1 MAAVLQYMVVC
12 TSCCLFTGPG
22 LWHKLEK
29 YLVKRRVDMDNF
41 GIITLLPPILIIVFA
56 LITKKT
62 FEALVLGGIVGCVI
76 AYGKGFFEG
85 YLGFLY
91 ETMSDTGNIWVILT
105 VGIFGSFI
113 AIMRKARATSGF
125 TKFVLKYSKS
135 EKKSMFIAW
144 LLGIVIFVD
153 EYLNVLTIGNA
164 MRTVCDQQKTPREM
178 LAYVIDSTGVPVCM
192 LIPISTQAVY
202 WASMLAEEPT
212 LAPLGDGMDIFIKT
226 IPFSFYAMAATVIV
240 PLVILGVIP
249 KIGAMKKA
257 YARTAETGMT
267 YNEGSR
273 KFNMD
278 EDYDPD
284 NAASIWDFIIPMA
297 ALIAGTLYFDMD
309 LLTGVVIGTVVA
321 TVMYMVRKRITFSD
335 FSDAFM
341 TGFADM
347 FLMFAI
353 IISAL
358 TLQKVLAAIGMSEFI
373 IESVAP
379 HVTPGILPAVAF
391 VIVACLS
398 FVTGSCWG
406 VPAVTIPIIVPL
418 GAAVGADPLITVAA
432 ILSSATFGA
441 HACFYSDATVL
452 SSSAAGIENM
462 DHALTQIPYAL
473 IGAGLAI
480 IGYLIAGFVTV

>member
-1 MAAVLQYMVVC
+1 
-12 TSCCLFTGPG
+12 
-22 LWHKLEK
+22 
-29 YLVKRRVDMDNF
+29 MDNF
-41 GIITLLPPILIIVFA
+41 GIITLLPPILIIIFA
-56 LITKKT
+56 LITKRT
-62 FEALVLGGIVGCVI
+62 FEALVLGGLVGCVI
-76 AYGKGFFEG
+76 AFGTGFFGG
-85 YLGFLY
+85 YLDFLY
-91 ETMSDTGNIWVILT
+91 ATMSDTGNIWVILT

-125 TKFVLKYSKS
+125 TKLVLKYSKT

-144 LLGIVIFVD
+144 ILGIIIFVD

-164 MRTVCDQQKTPREM
+164 MRSVCDQQKTPREM

-202 WASMLAEEPT
+202 WASMLAEEKT
-212 LAPLGDGMDIFIKT
+212 LSYLGNGMDIFIDT
-226 IPFSFYAMAATVIV
+226 IPFSFYAIAATVVV
-240 PLVILGVIP
+240 PLVIMGVIP
-249 KIGAMKKA
+249 KIGPMKKA
-257 YARTAETGMT
+257 YKRTAETGMT
-267 YNEGSR
+267 YSEGSR
-273 KFNMD
+273 KFNLD
-278 EDYDPD
+278 EDYDPE
-284 NAASIWDFIIPMA
+284 NTASIWDFIIPMA
-297 ALIAGTLYFDMD
+297 ALIAGTLFFDTD
-309 LLTGVVIGTVVA
+309 LLTGVIIGTVVA
-321 TVMYMVRKRITFSD
+321 TVMYMVKRRITFSD
-335 FSDAFM
+335 FSEAFM

-358 TLQKVLAAIGMSEFI
+358 TLQKVLAEIGMSDFI

-379 HVTPGILPAVAF
+379 YVSPALLPAVAF
-391 VIVACLS
+391 IIVACLS

-473 IGAGLAI
+473 IAAGVAF
-480 IGYLIAGFVTV
+480 IGYLIAGFALC